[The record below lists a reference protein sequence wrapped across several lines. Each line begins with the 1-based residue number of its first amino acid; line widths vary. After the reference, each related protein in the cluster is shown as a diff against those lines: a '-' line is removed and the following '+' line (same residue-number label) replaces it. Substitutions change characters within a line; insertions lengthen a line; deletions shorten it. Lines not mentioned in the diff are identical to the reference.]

1 MKGRETMRVGSRWK
15 STVDSTEV
23 MVIRGPA
30 TDVDLRCGGHPMVV
44 SGTEAEAAELDP
56 AYADGTQVG
65 KRYVDEE
72 IGLELLCS
80 KAGHGSLAV
89 GDRSLLLKDAKPLP
103 TSD

>member
-1 MKGRETMRVGSRWK
+1 MRVGSRGK
-15 STVDSTEV
+15 STVDTTGGMGS
-23 MVIRGPA
+23 RGPA
-30 TDVDLRCGGHPMVV
+30 TEVDLRCGGHPMVA
-44 SGTEAEAAELDP
+44 SGTDPRAAELDP

-80 KAGHGSLAV
+80 KAGQGTLAV
-89 GDRSLLLKDAKPLP
+89 GDRSLSLKDAKPLP

>member
-1 MKGRETMRVGSRWK
+1 MRVGSRWK
-15 STVDSTEV
+15 STVDTTEV

-30 TDVDLRCGGHPMVV
+30 TDVDLRCGGHPMV
-44 SGTEAEAAELDP
+44 SGTDGVAAVLDS
-56 AYADGTQVG
+56 AYAEGTQVG

-80 KAGHGSLAV
+80 KAGQGTLAV
-89 GDRSLLLKDAKPLP
+89 GDRSLSLKDAKPLP

>member
-1 MKGRETMRVGSRWK
+1 MRVGSRWK
-15 STVDSTEV
+15 STVDTTEV

-30 TDVDLRCGGHPMVV
+30 TDVDLRCGGHSMVV
-44 SGTEAEAAELDP
+44 SGTDAEPAGLDP
-56 AYADGTQVG
+56 AYADGTLVG

-80 KAGHGSLAV
+80 KAGQGTLAV
-89 GDRSLLLKDAKPLP
+89 GDRSLSLKDAKPLP

>member
-1 MKGRETMRVGSRWK
+1 MRVGSRWK
-15 STVDSTEV
+15 STVDTTEV

-30 TDVDLRCGGHPMVV
+30 TDVDLRCGGHPMVA
-44 SGTEAEAAELDP
+44 SGSDAGDAELDP
-56 AYADGTQVG
+56 AYAEGTRVG

-80 KAGHGSLAV
+80 KAGQGTLAV
-89 GDRSLLLKDAKPLP
+89 GDRSLSLKDAKPLP

>member
-1 MKGRETMRVGSRWK
+1 MRVGSRWR
-15 STVDSTEV
+15 STVDATEV

-30 TDVDLRCGGHPMVV
+30 TDVDLRCGGQPMVA
-44 SGTEAEAAELDP
+44 SGTDAGAAELDP
-56 AYADGTQVG
+56 AYAEGTQVG

-80 KAGHGSLAV
+80 KAGQGTLAV
-89 GDRSLLLKDAKPLP
+89 GERSLSLKDAKPLP

>member
-1 MKGRETMRVGSRWK
+1 MRVGSRWK
-15 STVDSTEV
+15 STVDTTEV

-30 TDVDLRCGGHPMVV
+30 GDVDLRCGGHPMVA
-44 SGTEAEAAELDP
+44 SGTEAQAAELDT
-56 AYADGTQVG
+56 AYAEGTQVG

-80 KAGHGSLAV
+80 KAGQGTLAV
-89 GDRSLLLKDAKPLP
+89 GTRGLVLKDAKPLP

>member
-1 MKGRETMRVGSRWK
+1 MRVGSRWK
-15 STVDSTEV
+15 STVDTTEV

-30 TDVDLRCGGHPMVV
+30 TDVDLRCGGHPMVS
-44 SGTEAEAAELDP
+44 SGTEGVAAELDP
-56 AYADGTQVG
+56 AYAEGTQVG

-80 KAGHGSLAV
+80 KAGQGTLAV
-89 GDRSLLLKDAKPLP
+89 GDRSLSLKDAKPLP